1 MRAAIRIELN
11 EPAEELVGRFRNLG
25 EDVYR
30 GLRDRC
36 SVDIGEIDRATRSFV
51 VRDIRR
57 QDIGST
63 VALIE
68 REVRRHGFEGAVNV
82 VRVDRDES

>member
-11 EPAEELVGRFRNLG
+11 EPGEELVDRFRNFG

-36 SVDIGEIDRATRSFV
+36 SVDIDEIDRATRSFV
-51 VRDIRR
+51 VRDIGR
-57 QDIGST
+57 QEIGSA

-68 REVRRHGFEGAVNV
+68 REIRRHGFEGAVSL
-82 VRVDRDES
+82 VRVDRGES